1 MPEASGD
8 DHDPVV
14 GTTARDG
21 ATNRI
26 GRVMAHEQGLVWLRP
41 LEGGREWT
49 AHPEDIQLVSLSE
62 SLSPLVAEANR
73 RSAEPR

>member
-1 MPEASGD
+1 MSEAGGD
-8 DHDPVV
+8 NHEPVV

-41 LEGGREWT
+41 LDGGREWT
-49 AHPEDIQLVSLSE
+49 ARPNDIEPVSLSE
-62 SLSPLVAEANR
+62 SLRPLVTEANR